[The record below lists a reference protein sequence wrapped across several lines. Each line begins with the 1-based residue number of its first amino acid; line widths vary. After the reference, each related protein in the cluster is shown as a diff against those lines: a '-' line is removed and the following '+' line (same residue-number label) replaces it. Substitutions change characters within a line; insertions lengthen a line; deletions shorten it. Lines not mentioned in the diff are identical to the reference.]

1 MPQNP
6 DDKYLINVP
15 KPEEQNPGDGLIQPP
30 NAPMGRHAKIDIRRG
45 VDSHGNPNLR
55 AVTTIDEVAE
65 EHIYVVYR
73 SYARDVVLE
82 VDLLGDQ
89 AVKGSDGK
97 LPPVIHLECPRCT
110 SKDPNNRSILSITHG
125 NKHFEI
131 EDLERKDWGEVTFD
145 GKTVMGSKGNPAII
159 TRRLTIKESF
169 RCTYCNRSYRI
180 TDNIMSDA

>member
-15 KPEEQNPGDGLIQPP
+15 KPENHGDGLIQDP
-30 NAPMGRHAKIDIRRG
+30 NAPVGRQPKIEIRRG
-45 VDSHGNPNLR
+45 IDSHGNPNLK
-55 AVTTIDEVAE
+55 AVTTLDEVAE

-73 SYARDVVLE
+73 SHAKDAVLE

-89 AVKGSDGK
+89 AVKGSDGR

-110 SKDPNNRSILSITHG
+110 STDPNNRSILSVTHG

-131 EDLERKDWGEVTFD
+131 EDLEQKDWGVVTLPD
-145 GKTVMGSKGNPAII
+145 GKPVMGSKGGPAII
-159 TRRLTIKESF
+159 KRRLTIKESF